1 MLNKKIKNW
10 LLSFVEKISHEEELI
25 LQEIQ
30 HYFFKNKTIELN
42 KALFERIHKKNKRRL
57 LGITYTPI
65 QIREELTKNVLD
77 ILNKKKNIKKIKIID
92 PCCGSG
98 TFTITLLDQLEK
110 YKINKIEALKNN
122 VFFYDVD
129 KISVLITLINLL
141 EYFKR
146 DNIDITNINLNTK
159 IINYL
164 NVVEKFDAFITNPP
178 YVKFQNLDIN
188 TRKKISD
195 KYSKLLN
202 GSLGLSAIFL
212 KKMYDDLLDSGVI
225 GIITQNNFFTS
236 NSAKFLRQELQKK
249 IYKIDNFGSTS
260 IFNKVTAYTCLI
272 YLTKENQNTFEFRK
286 IDKEDNF
293 NLTPSKINNNSLSQI
308 KWKLAKPNELEDLI
322 KLEKK
327 GTPLNIACRIWV
339 GIATQ
344 FDKGFTVFK
353 KKNFWTGLS
362 PEGKEFEIEN
372 DIIKP
377 LIRVA
382 DLENENSIKENNR
395 GIIYPYEITGG
406 DVVAIKEVILKN
418 KYPKA
423 YRFLL
428 TWKKKLLSRQK
439 GKIKKEDWYKWGRIQ
454 SMIPIKNKLLTKT
467 FNKGPCFYF
476 DKTESL
482 FSNGYALTNIHS
494 SYNIKFIQLVLNS
507 QIFAYYSKLTSF
519 EIEGK
524 YQCYQK
530 NFIERF
536 CLPIIDIKEQ
546 EDLIYSGQIDNF
558 LIKYYDLKYKLN

>member
-25 LQEIQ
+25 LKEIQ
-30 HYFFKNKTIELN
+30 YYFFKNKTIEIN
-42 KALFERIHKKNKRRL
+42 DKLFERIHKKNKQRL

-65 QIREELTKNVLD
+65 EIREELTKNVLS
-77 ILNKKKNIKKIKIID
+77 ILDKKKNIKKIKIID

-98 TFTITLLDQLEK
+98 TFTITLLEQLEK

-129 KISVLITLINLL
+129 KISVLITLINLF
-141 EYFKR
+141 EYFQR
-146 DNIDITNINLNTK
+146 DNIDITNININTK

-164 NVVEKFDAFITNPP
+164 NVSEKFDAFITNPP
-178 YVKFQNLDIN
+178 YVKFQNLDIS
-188 TRKKISD
+188 TRKKISE

-202 GSLGLSAIFL
+202 GSLGLSVIFL
-212 KKMYDDLLDSGVI
+212 KKMYDDLLDNGVI

-236 NSAKFLRQELQKK
+236 NSGKFLRKELQKK
-249 IYKIDNFGSTS
+249 IYKIDNFGSTA
-260 IFNKVTAYTCLI
+260 IFDKVTAYTCLI

-293 NLTPSKINNNSLSQI
+293 KLKPTKINNESLSAI
-308 KWKLAKPNELEDLI
+308 KWRLAKPKELEDLS

-353 KKNFWTGLS
+353 KNNRWNGLS
-362 PEGKEFEIEN
+362 PEGEKFEIEN
-372 DIIKP
+372 NIVKP
-377 LIRVA
+377 LIKVA
-382 DLENENSIKENNR
+382 DLESENSIEENNR
-395 GIIYPYEITGG
+395 GIIYPYEIIGG
-406 DVVAIKEVILKN
+406 DVVVIKEATLQN

-423 YRFLL
+423 YKFLL
-428 TWKKKLLSRQK
+428 TWRKKLLSRQK
-439 GKIKKEDWYKWGRIQ
+439 GKIKKDDWYKWGRIQ
-454 SMIPIKNKLLTKT
+454 SMIPVKNKLLTKT

-494 SYNIKFIQLVLNS
+494 TYNIKFIQLVLNS
-507 QIFAYYSKLTSF
+507 SIFAYYSKLTSF
-519 EIEGK
+519 EIEGE

-536 CLPIIDIKEQ
+536 CIPIIDIKKQ
-546 EDLIYSGQIDNF
+546 EELIRSGLIDNF
-558 LIKYYDLKYKLN
+558 LIKYYYLKYKLN